1 VLVSETSPGQ
11 FEGSEESDAPAVEL
25 RGLLKTF
32 DGRPVVRGID
42 LSIRQGEFFTL
53 LGPSGCGKTTTL
65 RIIAGLEDAS
75 GGDVLLRGE
84 SVLATPPNRRPTNTV
99 FQHYALFPNMTVAD
113 NVAFGLKRRKT
124 PKAEIDS
131 RVATE
136 LRRVGL
142 ADKATAQP
150 NELSGGMQQRV
161 ALARA
166 LVNMPEVLLL
176 DEPLGALDLK
186 LRKQLQVELKQIQRQ
201 VGITFIYVTHDQ
213 EEALTMSDRI
223 AIMNGGVVEQI
234 GSPEDI
240 YERPATTFV
249 AGFIG
254 VSNLLKATVRATS
267 GGGLGATLD
276 DGTDVP
282 AAIPPALV
290 AGDPCRVLIRP
301 ERIALEKVGSSVSAS
316 ADVIRQ
322 RGRIVGASYLG
333 TATQFQVDLSGDE
346 HLIVLVP
353 QSAAGAD
360 ATFAVGEDV
369 DVVWHVGHAHVL
381 RESPA
386 TDQSD

>member
-1 VLVSETSPGQ
+1 
-11 FEGSEESDAPAVEL
+11 
-25 RGLLKTF
+25 
-32 DGRPVVRGID
+32 
-42 LSIRQGEFFTL
+42 
-53 LGPSGCGKTTTL
+53 
-65 RIIAGLEDAS
+65 
-75 GGDVLLRGE
+75 
-84 SVLATPPNRRPTNTV
+84 
-99 FQHYALFPNMTVAD
+99 
-113 NVAFGLKRRKT
+113 
-124 PKAEIDS
+124 
-131 RVATE
+131 
-136 LRRVGL
+136 
-142 ADKATAQP
+142 
-150 NELSGGMQQRV
+150 
-161 ALARA
+161 
-166 LVNMPEVLLL
+166 
-176 DEPLGALDLK
+176 
-186 LRKQLQVELKQIQRQ
+186 
-201 VGITFIYVTHDQ
+201 
-213 EEALTMSDRI
+213 MSDRI

-381 RESPA
+381 RESPP